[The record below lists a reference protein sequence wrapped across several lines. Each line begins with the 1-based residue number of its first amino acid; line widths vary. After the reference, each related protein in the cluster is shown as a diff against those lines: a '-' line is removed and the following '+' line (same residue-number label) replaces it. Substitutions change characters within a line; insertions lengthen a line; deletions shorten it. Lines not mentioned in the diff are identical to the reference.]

1 MWALFTFL
9 CFGFIAGFI
18 GRALVPD
25 SGISGCFPTT
35 LVGIAGSFIG
45 GFLGYVIFGK
55 DLGEGSL
62 QLSGI
67 FGSVVG
73 AAIALVIYRRATSS
87 TR

>member
-9 CFGFIAGFI
+9 VFGFIAGFI

-35 LVGIAGSFIG
+35 IVGVAGSFIG

-55 DLGEGSL
+55 DLDEGSL

-67 FGSVVG
+67 FGSVIG
-73 AAIALVIYRRATSS
+73 AALALVIYRRATNQN
-87 TR
+87 R